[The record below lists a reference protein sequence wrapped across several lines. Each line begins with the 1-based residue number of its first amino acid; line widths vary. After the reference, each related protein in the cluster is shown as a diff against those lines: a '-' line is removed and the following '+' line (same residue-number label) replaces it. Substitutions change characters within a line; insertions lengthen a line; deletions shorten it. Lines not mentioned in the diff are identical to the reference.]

1 MSVLRLEHVTKRF
14 GGLVAVN
21 DLSFEVKERQI
32 HALIGPN
39 GSGKSTSINM
49 INGSFPVTSG
59 KIYFNDKDIT
69 GWKMHKIAAA
79 GMGRTYQN
87 LKLFRSMTA
96 LENVMIG
103 GQLHAKMNFA
113 RFLIDPFK
121 TKREE
126 EELREKAMEIMRFIG
141 IEQYADRTVGNL
153 PYGRQKMTELA
164 RTLMIDPTLIL
175 LDEPAAG
182 LNPNERAEFVAIIKK
197 VYESGKDILLIEQQ
211 DGGCGTVT
219 PSARSMHLGQAGVD
233 IQLRGGKFGDLDQ
246 IRHAGIL
253 SIFGIPYYSTLRA
266 AMQEAGGA
274 RSK

>member
-113 RFLIDPFK
+113 RFLVDPFK

-126 EELREKAMEIMRFIG
+126 EASGRSRLPRRSCARRRWRSC
-141 IEQYADRTVGNL
+141 ASSVSSSTPTV
-153 PYGRQKMTELA
+153 
-164 RTLMIDPTLIL
+164 
-175 LDEPAAG
+175 
-182 LNPNERAEFVAIIKK
+182 
-197 VYESGKDILLIEQQ
+197 
-211 DGGCGTVT
+211 
-219 PSARSMHLGQAGVD
+219 PSATC
-233 IQLRGGKFGDLDQ
+233 
-246 IRHAGIL
+246 
-253 SIFGIPYYSTLRA
+253 PTA
-266 AMQEAGGA
+266 A
-274 RSK
+274 RR

>member
-1 MSVLRLEHVTKRF
+1 
-14 GGLVAVN
+14 
-21 DLSFEVKERQI
+21 
-32 HALIGPN
+32 
-39 GSGKSTSINM
+39 
-49 INGSFPVTSG
+49 
-59 KIYFNDKDIT
+59 
-69 GWKMHKIAAA
+69 
-79 GMGRTYQN
+79 
-87 LKLFRSMTA
+87 
-96 LENVMIG
+96 MIG

-197 VYESGKDILLIEQQ
+197 VYESGKDILLIEHNM
-211 DGGCGTVT
+211 DIIMNISHVITVINHGAKIAEGTPCLLYT
-219 PSARSMHLGQAGVD
+219 SD
-233 IQLRGGKFGDLDQ
+233 
-246 IRHAGIL
+246 
-253 SIFGIPYYSTLRA
+253 A
-266 AMQEAGGA
+266 ADE
-274 RSK
+274 

>member
-113 RFLIDPFK
+113 CFLVDPFK

-197 VYESGKDILLIEQQ
+197 VYESGKDILLIEHNM
-211 DGGCGTVT
+211 DIIMNISHVITVINHGAKIAEGTPTEIQNDPEVIR
-219 PSARSMHLGQAGVD
+219 AYLGDRYKIGME
-233 IQLRGGKFGDLDQ
+233 G
-246 IRHAGIL
+246 
-253 SIFGIPYYSTLRA
+253 
-266 AMQEAGGA
+266 E
-274 RSK
+274 

>member
-164 RTLMIDPTLIL
+164 RMLMIDPTLIL

-197 VYESGKDILLIEQQ
+197 VYETGKDILLIEHNM
-211 DGGCGTVT
+211 DIIMNISHVITVINHGAKIAEGTPTEIQNDPEVIR
-219 PSARSMHLGQAGVD
+219 AYLGDRYKIGME
-233 IQLRGGKFGDLDQ
+233 G
-246 IRHAGIL
+246 
-253 SIFGIPYYSTLRA
+253 
-266 AMQEAGGA
+266 E
-274 RSK
+274 

>member
-103 GQLHAKMNFA
+103 GQLPAKMNFA
-113 RFLIDPFK
+113 RFLVDPFK

-182 LNPNERAEFVAIIKK
+182 LNPNER
-197 VYESGKDILLIEQQ
+197 GILWPL
-211 DGGCGTVT
+211 
-219 PSARSMHLGQAGVD
+219 SRRSMSPAR
-233 IQLRGGKFGDLDQ
+233 I
-246 IRHAGIL
+246 
-253 SIFGIPYYSTLRA
+253 SCSSSTTWI
-266 AMQEAGGA
+266 
-274 RSK
+274 SS

>member
-113 RFLIDPFK
+113 RFFIDPFR

-197 VYESGKDILLIEQQ
+197 VYESGKDILLIEHNM
-211 DGGCGTVT
+211 DIIMNISHVITVINHGAKIAEGTPTEIQNDPEVIR
-219 PSARSMHLGQAGVD
+219 AYLGDRYKIGME
-233 IQLRGGKFGDLDQ
+233 G
-246 IRHAGIL
+246 
-253 SIFGIPYYSTLRA
+253 
-266 AMQEAGGA
+266 E
-274 RSK
+274 

>member
-113 RFLIDPFK
+113 RFLVDPFK

-126 EELREKAMEIMRFIG
+126 EELR
-141 IEQYADRTVGNL
+141 L

-197 VYESGKDILLIEQQ
+197 VYESGKDILLIEHNM
-211 DGGCGTVT
+211 DIIMNISHVITVINHGAKIAEGTPTEIQNDPEVIR
-219 PSARSMHLGQAGVD
+219 AYLGDRYKIGME
-233 IQLRGGKFGDLDQ
+233 G
-246 IRHAGIL
+246 
-253 SIFGIPYYSTLRA
+253 
-266 AMQEAGGA
+266 E
-274 RSK
+274 